1 MTLEGDK
8 MLQRMIFFLL
18 SVICFKL
25 GVIKTYNMRKNLL
38 HSLSYSFVL
47 LSTISLAQPS
57 LNSSNT
63 NPVIGDVFVSK
74 NANYVSPGP
83 AGASQTWNLSSMTS
97 TSTTNYTVVAPASA
111 PNGSSFP
118 SANVAMFDGTNASFY
133 ATSAS
138 NYLNYGAT
146 AGGVVFSYTNAETM
160 CTYPFNFGNSIT
172 DAWGCTFVNASMTFY
187 RSGTSTVTADGHG
200 TCITPAGSFS
210 NVMRLHVRQKYK
222 DSTSTFIINY
232 DNDQYLWY
240 KPGNHYPIAIVY
252 SFTTTTFSTPQVST
266 FGAYLNNV
274 VTDVEDLKNDYSS
287 LKVFPNP
294 TSTVL
299 NIKTDNPVS
308 DKTEFLVCNALGET
322 VKVLNVEELEKSVDV
337 SDLCSGIYFLQIRQ
351 EGVLVR
357 NEKIIITK

>member
-1 MTLEGDK
+1 
-8 MLQRMIFFLL
+8 
-18 SVICFKL
+18 
-25 GVIKTYNMRKNLL
+25 MRKNLL
-38 HSLSYSFVL
+38 RSLSYSFVL
-47 LSTISLAQPS
+47 FSTLSLAQPS
-57 LNSSNT
+57 LMGNNT

-74 NANYVSPGP
+74 NANYVSPGS
-83 AGASQTWNLSSMTS
+83 AGTSQTWNLSSMTS
-97 TSTTNYTVVAPASA
+97 TSTTNYSVVAPGSA

-118 SANVAMFDGTNASFY
+118 SANVAMYDGTNASFY
-133 ATSAS
+133 STSTS

-172 DAWGCTFVNASMTFY
+172 DTWGCTFVNASITFY
-187 RSGTSTVTADGHG
+187 RYGTSTVTADGQG

-222 DSTSTFIINY
+222 DSTSSFIINY
-232 DNDQYLWY
+232 DNDQYMWY

-274 VTDVEDLKNDYSS
+274 VMGVEDIATSYNS

-294 TSTVL
+294 ASTELTISVE
-299 NIKTDNPVS
+299 NTVNNDS
-308 DKTEFLVCNALGET
+308 EFLICNAIGQAVKAVEVTELG
-322 VKVLNVEELEKSVDV
+322 KSIDV
-337 SDLCSGIYFLQIRQ
+337 SDLNSGIYFLQVRH

-357 NEKIIITK
+357 NEKFVITK